1 LPAWSAN
8 IAAMNTP
15 VLTPTLARQGEP
27 LQPRLGEVLRP
38 GDPGYDAARAIWN
51 GAIDRRPAFIV
62 RCRTT
67 AEVAATVRF
76 AAQSGLLL
84 AVRAGGHSIP
94 GWSVCEGG
102 VMIDLSPMKGIEVDP
117 ARRVALAEP
126 GLLWH
131 DYDAAVQAHG
141 LASTGGEISHTGVA
155 GLTLGGGI
163 GWLSRSHGLAC
174 DHLVA
179 AEVVLADGSV
189 VTASESENADLFWAL
204 RGGGG
209 NFGIVTRFS
218 FRLHPVAPL
227 MAGFCMW
234 PADQAPQVL
243 AHFNALAR
251 NAPRELSMVAAL
263 ASAPPA
269 PFVPQHLQFK
279 PVVGIAA
286 AYVGPVEEGARA
298 VQAIREFGAPPIDTF
313 GVQAYVD
320 IQRWFDGGVPHGLH
334 YHCRSEWLKPLDD
347 RAIDALV
354 EAGRSM
360 TSPMSQILVRQMG
373 GATAQVAP
381 DATAFRFR
389 TAEHMIMIASVWQP
403 RDVDAQRH
411 RDWCRG
417 TWSALRPWTAGGGY
431 VNHLDGEGDDRT
443 REAYGAQT
451 WERLVVVKRKYD
463 PANLFRMNQNIKPG

>member
-1 LPAWSAN
+1 
-8 IAAMNTP
+8 MNTNLP
-15 VLTPTLARQGEP
+15 TPTRPRHGEP
-27 LQPRLGEVLRP
+27 LQPRLGEILRP
-38 GDPGYDAARAIWN
+38 GDAGYDEARAIWN

-67 AEVAATVRF
+67 AEVAAAVRF

-102 VMIDLSPMKGIEVDP
+102 VMIDLSLMKGIEVDP
-117 ARRVALAEP
+117 LRRIARAQP

-141 LASTGGEISHTGVA
+141 LASPGGEISHTGVA

-163 GWLSRSHGLAC
+163 GWLSRRYGLAC
-174 DHLVA
+174 DHLVE

-189 VTASESENADLFWAL
+189 VTANEAENADLFWAL

-209 NFGIVTRFS
+209 NFGIVTRFC
-218 FRLHPVAPL
+218 FRLHPVAPM

-234 PADQAPQVL
+234 PAEQAPQVL

-251 NAPRELSMVAAL
+251 SAPQELSLVAAL

-269 PFVPQHLQFK
+269 PFVPPQLQFK

-286 AYVGPVEEGARA
+286 SYVGPVEEGAQA
-298 VQAIREFGAPPIDTF
+298 VQAIRDFGAPPIDTF
-313 GVQAYVD
+313 GVQNYVD
-320 IQRWFDGGVPHGLH
+320 IQQWFDGGVPHGLH
-334 YHCRSEWLKPLDD
+334 YHCRSEWLNPLDAQ
-347 RAIDALV
+347 AIDALV
-354 EAGRSM
+354 QAGRTM
-360 TSPMSQILVRQMG
+360 TSPMSQILVRHMG

-403 RDVDAQRH
+403 GDADAQRH
-411 RDWCRG
+411 REWCRG

-431 VNHLDGEGDDRT
+431 VNHLDGEGEERT

-451 WERLVVVKRKYD
+451 WERLVAAKRKYD
-463 PANLFRMNQNIKPG
+463 PANLFRMNQNIKPD